1 MRMRKHLVTI
11 TLGGL
16 SLSACVA
23 GPAPEIATPTPELPP
38 EFHYSAGV
46 DEKASIAALLPNDD
60 MGFRSLAAAAIES
73 GPSLAEAIARVEAA
87 RAGAARVGAERLPN
101 IGLDASVDRRR
112 SNPSQ
117 FGSNVPAAI
126 QFDREQTGYS
136 ANLTARW
143 DADVFGAERR
153 QLLTYL
159 RRAQPERPQTARPRP
174 HRCAAIGSRGAASTA
189 PAAPGCAER

>member
-1 MRMRKHLVTI
+1 
-11 TLGGL
+11 
-16 SLSACVA
+16 
-23 GPAPEIATPTPELPP
+23 
-38 EFHYSAGV
+38 
-46 DEKASIAALLPNDD
+46 
-60 MGFRSLAAAAIES
+60 MGFRSLAAAAIEG

-143 DADVFGAERR
+143 DADVFGALKANERAALAR
-153 QLLTYL
+153 LD
-159 RRAQPERPQTARPRP
+159 AATASAEAVRI
-174 HRCAAIGSRGAASTA
+174 ALVSEIAASV
-189 PAAPGCAER
+189 